1 MRMRLLAVALLIPVL
16 GACATKRDLQDL
28 QSEMARMQD
37 TLLRELLRQNAALMD
52 SLTAQD
58 IRQRGDFTNQM
69 IRLERNLVQIQELTG
84 QSQQALAEF
93 RQSLQAREEALQRVT
108 AGEPIASGDA
118 DELFQSAE
126 GALQRGSLATARV
139 AFEEF
144 VIAFPDHERA
154 PAARLYL
161 GNILG
166 AEGEVLRALEE
177 YSTILSLYP
186 NAPEAPTALYHAA
199 LVERDRGNRSAA
211 ETMLNQ
217 LTAAYPTSPEAG
229 AARDELRRLR

>member
-1 MRMRLLAVALLIPVL
+1 
-16 GACATKRDLQDL
+16 
-28 QSEMARMQD
+28 MQE
-37 TLLRELLRQNAALMD
+37 TLLRELQRQNAALMD

-69 IRLERNLVQIQELTG
+69 IRIERNLVQIQELTG

-93 RQSLQAREEALQRVT
+93 RQSLQAREEAAARAISGDVM
-108 AGEPIASGDA
+108 ISGDA

-144 VIAFPDHERA
+144 VSAFPDHEQA

-161 GNILG
+161 GNILS
-166 AEGEVLRALEE
+166 AEGEVQRALEE
-177 YSTILSLYP
+177 YSTILRLHP
-186 NAPEAPTALYHAA
+186 NAVEAPTALYHAA
-199 LVERDRGNRSAA
+199 LVERDRGNRNAA

-217 LTAAYPTSPEAG
+217 LTAAYPSSPEAA